1 MKWILNLIIITIVVF
16 ITITFYLTG
25 LIKEMNVID
34 KYEKNLLRE
43 KETLFWEIHN
53 FNKQSIEINKK
64 RIEKVILDKSS
75 FIDEE
80 KGKKIIEL
88 MEKNISKNDVTDD
101 RIYQLISDDIENSL
115 VLKNIEKNEKTKK
128 FYIAKYIRDIVVP
141 LILIVI
147 IGLLLRM
154 YKKREYEIEVLKK
167 VIDKLSDKDC
177 NYIPIYKINSKV
189 EILIN
194 DLKTFKKNMIATDDM
209 IKIMLRE
216 NGLEDTLRVIF
227 DNNKLK
233 EYIGFNRLGFAKI
246 DGEDVVAALSFSES
260 KESYLPVGY
269 RLGLDKSSLRYL
281 LENREI
287 RIINDLEEY
296 LLKNK
301 NSKSTEFIIKEGFKS
316 SMTMPL
322 VKNDGV
328 TVGFLFF
335 SSFKKNGFDENA
347 KLRAKSIAEI
357 FSYIFEKNIMIE
369 DMVTNTAFSFV
380 KLVEGKDPETGDHI
394 ERMAKYAEII
404 AKKCADIYPEWN
416 ITHGDIEKIRKF
428 APLHDIGKVGIPDE
442 ILLKPGKL
450 TPEEFDIM
458 KKHTVIGAD
467 VINRYQQNLKKYN
480 YDFLETG
487 YDIALYHHEKWNGK
501 GYPEALS
508 GNDIPI
514 VARIVSVADVFD
526 ALSSKRV
533 YKKAFSFED
542 SIEMIKE
549 MSGESFQPE
558 IVNAFIE
565 SLKDIRHI
573 YETQNKK

>member
-1 MKWILNLIIITIVVF
+1 M
-16 ITITFYLTG
+16 
-25 LIKEMNVID
+25 
-34 KYEKNLLRE
+34 
-43 KETLFWEIHN
+43 
-53 FNKQSIEINKK
+53 
-64 RIEKVILDKSS
+64 
-75 FIDEE
+75 
-80 KGKKIIEL
+80 
-88 MEKNISKNDVTDD
+88 
-101 RIYQLISDDIENSL
+101 
-115 VLKNIEKNEKTKK
+115 
-128 FYIAKYIRDIVVP
+128 
-141 LILIVI
+141 
-147 IGLLLRM
+147 
-154 YKKREYEIEVLKK
+154 
-167 VIDKLSDKDC
+167 IDKLSDKDC

-281 LENREI
+281 LENKEI

-428 APLHDIGKVGIPDE
+428 APLLSALNLNH
-442 ILLKPGKL
+442 
-450 TPEEFDIM
+450 TS
-458 KKHTVIGAD
+458 KHYVS
-467 VINRYQQNLKKYN
+467 L
-480 YDFLETG
+480 
-487 YDIALYHHEKWNGK
+487 
-501 GYPEALS
+501 LS
-508 GNDIPI
+508 GL
-514 VARIVSVADVFD
+514 VGSQTRI
-526 ALSSKRV
+526 L
-533 YKKAFSFED
+533 
-542 SIEMIKE
+542 
-549 MSGESFQPE
+549 
-558 IVNAFIE
+558 
-565 SLKDIRHI
+565 
-573 YETQNKK
+573 

>member
-1 MKWILNLIIITIVVF
+1 MKWILNLIIITTVVF

-357 FSYIFEKNIMIE
+357 F
-369 DMVTNTAFSFV
+369 
-380 KLVEGKDPETGDHI
+380 
-394 ERMAKYAEII
+394 
-404 AKKCADIYPEWN
+404 
-416 ITHGDIEKIRKF
+416 
-428 APLHDIGKVGIPDE
+428 
-442 ILLKPGKL
+442 
-450 TPEEFDIM
+450 
-458 KKHTVIGAD
+458 
-467 VINRYQQNLKKYN
+467 
-480 YDFLETG
+480 
-487 YDIALYHHEKWNGK
+487 
-501 GYPEALS
+501 
-508 GNDIPI
+508 
-514 VARIVSVADVFD
+514 
-526 ALSSKRV
+526 
-533 YKKAFSFED
+533 
-542 SIEMIKE
+542 
-549 MSGESFQPE
+549 
-558 IVNAFIE
+558 
-565 SLKDIRHI
+565 
-573 YETQNKK
+573 